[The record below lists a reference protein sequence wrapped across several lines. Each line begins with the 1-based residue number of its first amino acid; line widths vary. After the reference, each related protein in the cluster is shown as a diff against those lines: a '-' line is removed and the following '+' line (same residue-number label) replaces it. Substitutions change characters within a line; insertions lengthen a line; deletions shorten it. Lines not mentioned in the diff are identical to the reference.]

1 MKVRHKKI
9 GILGSGSW
17 GTVLADIAAN
27 NGNEVMIWSR
37 NTSTADEINKRHTN
51 KKYSGSKKLHKN
63 IKATTNQKDVLSL
76 SHVIVCIPSSTVRS
90 FFKKNK
96 KHISSKTSFLI
107 ASKGLEKKTFNS
119 MSEILNEELC
129 TESNIS
135 VLSGPNLASEIIEG
149 MAAACVIA
157 AKNKK
162 TGKSFSNILDR
173 PSFKVFLN
181 DDVKGVEL
189 AGALK
194 NIYAIVS
201 GLSDGLG
208 NKKNTKA
215 MILTRSLVEMSHL
228 FESLKLKKLTLLGLA
243 GVGDLFATAS
253 SEKSRN
259 YSFGKF
265 LGKGNSPSKALSM
278 VRQSVEG
285 HRTLKVLYLEKKKLS
300 LNMPIIDAL
309 YKIVYLK
316 KDPKKCF
323 LKFIHESGNIDT
335 AYD

>member
-1 MKVRHKKI
+1 MKLKNNKI

-27 NGNEVMIWSR
+27 NGYEVSIWSR
-37 NTSTADEINKRHTN
+37 NSSTINEINKNHTN
-51 KKYSGSKKLHKN
+51 KKYSGNKKLHKN
-63 IKATTNQKDVLSL
+63 IKATSNQRDILNL
-76 SHVIVCIPSSTVRS
+76 SHVIVCIPSSSVRS
-90 FFKKNK
+90 FFRKNK
-96 KHISSKTSFLI
+96 KHIVPETSFLI
-107 ASKGLEKKTFNS
+107 ASKGLEKKTFYT
-119 MSEILNEELC
+119 MSEILKEEL
-129 TESNIS
+129 TMESNLS

-162 TGKSFSNILDR
+162 TGKDFLNIFDSQ
-173 PSFKVFLN
+173 SFKVFLN
-181 DDVKGVEL
+181 NDVKGVEL

-228 FESLKLKKLTLLGLA
+228 FEALKLKKLTLLGLA

-259 YSFGKF
+259 YSFGYL
-265 LGKGNSPSKALSM
+265 LGKGKTRDEAKKIINQ
-278 VRQSVEG
+278 VIEG
-285 HRTLKVLYLEKKKLS
+285 EKTL
-300 LNMPIIDAL
+300 
-309 YKIVYLK
+309 KIVYEKVAALELDMPIVEKLYNIVFK
-316 KDPKKCF
+316 KGSVK
-323 LKFIHESGNIDT
+323 ESFDKMVIESDGRDL
-335 AYD
+335 

>member
-1 MKVRHKKI
+1 MNNPSKKI
-9 GILGSGSW
+9 GVLGAGSW

-27 NGNEVMIWSR
+27 NGYEVLIWSR
-37 NTSTADEINKRHTN
+37 NPNTVNEINTNHTN

-63 IKATTNQKDVLSL
+63 IRATSNQKDILIL
-76 SHVIVCIPSSTVRS
+76 SHVIVCIPSASVRS

-96 KHISSKTSFLI
+96 KHIMSETSFLI
-107 ASKGLEKKTFNS
+107 ASKGLEKKTFFS
-119 MSEILNEELC
+119 MSEILKEELEM
-129 TESNIS
+129 ESNIS

-162 TGKSFSNILDR
+162 TGKEFSDILDR
-173 PSFKVFLN
+173 QSFKVFLN
-181 DDVKGVEL
+181 NDVKGVEL

-259 YSFGKF
+259 YSFGYL
-265 LGKGNSPSKALSM
+265 LGKGKSREEAKKIINQ
-278 VRQSVEG
+278 VIEG
-285 HRTLKVLYLEKKKLS
+285 EKTL
-300 LNMPIIDAL
+300 
-309 YKIVYLK
+309 KIVYEKVSALELDMPIVEKLYNIVFK
-316 KDPKKCF
+316 KGSVK
-323 LKFIHESGNIDT
+323 ESFDKMIIESDGRDL
-335 AYD
+335 

>member
-1 MKVRHKKI
+1 MNNPHKKI
-9 GILGSGSW
+9 GVLGAGSW

-27 NGNEVMIWSR
+27 NGYEVLIWSR
-37 NTSTADEINKRHTN
+37 NPNTVNEINKNHTN

-63 IKATTNQKDVLSL
+63 IKATSNQKDILIL
-76 SHVIVCIPSSTVRS
+76 SHVIVCIPSASVRS

-96 KHISSKTSFLI
+96 KHIISETSFLI
-107 ASKGLEKKTFNS
+107 ASKGLEKKTFFS
-119 MSEILNEELC
+119 MSEILKEELEM
-129 TESNIS
+129 ESNIS

-162 TGKSFSNILDR
+162 TGKEFSNILDR
-173 PSFKVFLN
+173 QSFKVFLN
-181 DDVKGVEL
+181 NDVKGVEL

-259 YSFGKF
+259 YSFGYL
-265 LGKGNSPSKALSM
+265 LGKGKSREEAKKIINQ
-278 VRQSVEG
+278 VIEG
-285 HRTLKVLYLEKKKLS
+285 EKTL
-300 LNMPIIDAL
+300 
-309 YKIVYLK
+309 KIVYEKVSALELDMPIVEKLYNIVFK
-316 KDPKKCF
+316 KGSVK
-323 LKFIHESGNIDT
+323 ESFDKMIIESDGRDL
-335 AYD
+335 

>member
-27 NGNEVMIWSR
+27 NGSEVMIWSR
-37 NTSTADEINKRHTN
+37 NKSTADEINKRHTN

-162 TGKSFSNILDR
+162 TGKSFSNILDT

-228 FESLKLKKLTLLGLA
+228 FESLRLKKLTLLGLA

-259 YSFGKF
+259 YSFGYL
-265 LGKGNSPSKALSM
+265 LGKGKTREEAKKIINQ
-278 VRQSVEG
+278 VIEG
-285 HRTLKVLYLEKKKLS
+285 EKTL
-300 LNMPIIDAL
+300 
-309 YKIVYLK
+309 KIVYEKVSTLELDMPIVEKLYNIVFK
-316 KDPKKCF
+316 KGSVR
-323 LKFIHESGNIDT
+323 ESFDKMVIESDGRDL
-335 AYD
+335 

>member
-1 MKVRHKKI
+1 MNNRYKKI
-9 GILGSGSW
+9 GVLGAGSW

-27 NGNEVMIWSR
+27 NGYEVLIWSR
-37 NTSTADEINKRHTN
+37 NPNTVNEINTNHTN

-63 IKATTNQKDVLSL
+63 IKATSNQKDILIL
-76 SHVIVCIPSSTVRS
+76 SHVIVCIPSASVRS

-96 KHISSKTSFLI
+96 KHIMSETSFLI
-107 ASKGLEKKTFNS
+107 ASKGLEKKTFFS
-119 MSEILNEELC
+119 MSEILKEELEM
-129 TESNIS
+129 ESNIS

-162 TGKSFSNILDR
+162 TGKEFSDILDR
-173 PSFKVFLN
+173 QSFKVFLN
-181 DDVKGVEL
+181 NDVKGVEL

-259 YSFGKF
+259 YSFGYL
-265 LGKGNSPSKALSM
+265 LGKGKSREEAKKIINQ
-278 VRQSVEG
+278 VIEG
-285 HRTLKVLYLEKKKLS
+285 EKTL
-300 LNMPIIDAL
+300 
-309 YKIVYLK
+309 KIVYEKVSALELDMPIVEKLYNIVFK
-316 KDPKKCF
+316 KGSVK
-323 LKFIHESGNIDT
+323 ESFDKMIIESDGRDL
-335 AYD
+335 

>member
-1 MKVRHKKI
+1 MNNPHKKI
-9 GILGSGSW
+9 GVLGAGSW

-27 NGNEVMIWSR
+27 NGYEVLIWSR
-37 NTSTADEINKRHTN
+37 NPNTVNEINTNHTN

-63 IKATTNQKDVLSL
+63 IKATSNQRDILIL
-76 SHVIVCIPSSTVRS
+76 SHVIVCIPSASVRS

-96 KHISSKTSFLI
+96 KHIISETSFLI
-107 ASKGLEKKTFNS
+107 ASKGLEKKTFFS
-119 MSEILNEELC
+119 MSEILKEELEM
-129 TESNIS
+129 ESNIS

-162 TGKSFSNILDR
+162 TGKEFSNILDR
-173 PSFKVFLN
+173 QSFKVFLN
-181 DDVKGVEL
+181 NDVKGVEL

-259 YSFGKF
+259 YSFGYL
-265 LGKGNSPSKALSM
+265 LGKGKSREEAKKIINQ
-278 VRQSVEG
+278 VIEG
-285 HRTLKVLYLEKKKLS
+285 EKTL
-300 LNMPIIDAL
+300 
-309 YKIVYLK
+309 KIVYEKVSALELDMPIVEKLYNIVFK
-316 KDPKKCF
+316 KGSVK
-323 LKFIHESGNIDT
+323 ESFDKMIIESDGRDL
-335 AYD
+335 

>member
-1 MKVRHKKI
+1 MNNRYKKI
-9 GILGSGSW
+9 GVLGAGSW
-17 GTVLADIAAN
+17 GTVLADIAAK
-27 NGNEVMIWSR
+27 NGYEVLIWSR
-37 NTSTADEINKRHTN
+37 NPNTVNEINKNHTN

-63 IKATTNQKDVLSL
+63 IKATSNQKDILIL
-76 SHVIVCIPSSTVRS
+76 SHVIVCIPSASVRS

-96 KHISSKTSFLI
+96 KHIMSETSFLI
-107 ASKGLEKKTFNS
+107 ASKGLEKKTFFS
-119 MSEILNEELC
+119 MSEILKEELEM
-129 TESNIS
+129 ESNIS

-162 TGKSFSNILDR
+162 TGKEFSNILDR
-173 PSFKVFLN
+173 QSFKVFLN
-181 DDVKGVEL
+181 NDVKGVEL

-259 YSFGKF
+259 YSFGYL
-265 LGKGNSPSKALSM
+265 LGKGKSREEAKKIINQ
-278 VRQSVEG
+278 VIEG
-285 HRTLKVLYLEKKKLS
+285 EKTL
-300 LNMPIIDAL
+300 
-309 YKIVYLK
+309 KIVYEKVSALELDMPIVEKLYNIVFK
-316 KDPKKCF
+316 KGSVK
-323 LKFIHESGNIDT
+323 ESFDKMIIESDGRDL
-335 AYD
+335 

>member
-1 MKVRHKKI
+1 MNNPHKKI
-9 GILGSGSW
+9 GVLGAGSW

-27 NGNEVMIWSR
+27 NGYEVLIWSR
-37 NTSTADEINKRHTN
+37 NPNTVNEINTNHTN

-63 IKATTNQKDVLSL
+63 IKATSNQKDILIL
-76 SHVIVCIPSSTVRS
+76 SHIIVCIPSASVRS

-96 KHISSKTSFLI
+96 KHIMSETSFLI
-107 ASKGLEKKTFNS
+107 ASKGLEKKTFFS
-119 MSEILNEELC
+119 MSEILKEELEM
-129 TESNIS
+129 ESNIS

-162 TGKSFSNILDR
+162 TGKEFSNILDR
-173 PSFKVFLN
+173 QSFKVFLN
-181 DDVKGVEL
+181 NDVKGVEL

-259 YSFGKF
+259 YSFGYL
-265 LGKGNSPSKALSM
+265 LGRGKSREEAKKIINQ
-278 VRQSVEG
+278 VIEG
-285 HRTLKVLYLEKKKLS
+285 EKTL
-300 LNMPIIDAL
+300 
-309 YKIVYLK
+309 KIVYEKVSALELDMPIVEKLYNIVFK
-316 KDPKKCF
+316 KGSVK
-323 LKFIHESGNIDT
+323 ESFDKMIIESDGRDL
-335 AYD
+335 

>member
-1 MKVRHKKI
+1 MNNPHKKI
-9 GILGSGSW
+9 GVLGAGSW

-27 NGNEVMIWSR
+27 NGYEVLIWSR
-37 NTSTADEINKRHTN
+37 NPNTVNEINTNHTN

-63 IKATTNQKDVLSL
+63 IKATSNQRDILIL
-76 SHVIVCIPSSTVRS
+76 SHVIVCIPSASVRS

-96 KHISSKTSFLI
+96 KHIISETSFLI
-107 ASKGLEKKTFNS
+107 ASKGLEKKTFFS
-119 MSEILNEELC
+119 MSEILKEELEM
-129 TESNIS
+129 ESNIS

-162 TGKSFSNILDR
+162 IGKEFSDILDR
-173 PSFKVFLN
+173 QSFKVFLN
-181 DDVKGVEL
+181 NDVKGVEL

-259 YSFGKF
+259 YSFGYL
-265 LGKGNSPSKALSM
+265 LGKGKSREEAKKIINQ
-278 VRQSVEG
+278 VIEG
-285 HRTLKVLYLEKKKLS
+285 EKTL
-300 LNMPIIDAL
+300 
-309 YKIVYLK
+309 KIVYEKVSALELDMPIVEKLYNIVFK
-316 KDPKKCF
+316 KGSVK
-323 LKFIHESGNIDT
+323 ESFDKMIIESDGRDL
-335 AYD
+335 

>member
-1 MKVRHKKI
+1 MNNPYKKI
-9 GILGSGSW
+9 GVLGAGSW

-27 NGNEVMIWSR
+27 NGFEVLIWSR
-37 NTSTADEINKRHTN
+37 NPNTVNEINKNHTN

-63 IKATTNQKDVLSL
+63 IKATSNQKDILIL
-76 SHVIVCIPSSTVRS
+76 SHVIVCIPSASVRS

-96 KHISSKTSFLI
+96 KHIMSETSFLI
-107 ASKGLEKKTFNS
+107 ASKGLEKKTFFS
-119 MSEILNEELC
+119 MSEILKEELEM
-129 TESNIS
+129 ESNIS

-162 TGKSFSNILDR
+162 TGKEFSNILDR
-173 PSFKVFLN
+173 QSFKVFLN
-181 DDVKGVEL
+181 NDVKGVEL

-259 YSFGKF
+259 YSFGYL
-265 LGKGNSPSKALSM
+265 LGKGKSREEAKKIINQ
-278 VRQSVEG
+278 VIEG
-285 HRTLKVLYLEKKKLS
+285 EKTL
-300 LNMPIIDAL
+300 
-309 YKIVYLK
+309 KIVYEKVSALELDMPIVEKLYNIVFK
-316 KDPKKCF
+316 KGSVK
-323 LKFIHESGNIDT
+323 ESFDKMIIESDGRDL
-335 AYD
+335 

>member
-1 MKVRHKKI
+1 MNNPYKKI
-9 GILGSGSW
+9 GVLGAGSW

-27 NGNEVMIWSR
+27 NGYEVLIWSR
-37 NTSTADEINKRHTN
+37 NPNTVNEINTNHTN

-63 IKATTNQKDVLSL
+63 IKATSNQKDILIL
-76 SHVIVCIPSSTVRS
+76 SHVIVCIPSASVRS

-96 KHISSKTSFLI
+96 KHIMSETSFLI
-107 ASKGLEKKTFNS
+107 ASKGLEKKTFFS
-119 MSEILNEELC
+119 MSEILKEELEM
-129 TESNIS
+129 ESNIS

-157 AKNKK
+157 ANNKK
-162 TGKSFSNILDR
+162 TGKEFSNILDR
-173 PSFKVFLN
+173 QSFKVFLN
-181 DDVKGVEL
+181 SDVKGVEL

-259 YSFGKF
+259 YSFGYL
-265 LGKGNSPSKALSM
+265 LGKGKSREEAKKIINQ
-278 VRQSVEG
+278 VIEG
-285 HRTLKVLYLEKKKLS
+285 EKTL
-300 LNMPIIDAL
+300 
-309 YKIVYLK
+309 KIVYEKVSALELDMPIVEKLYNIVFK
-316 KDPKKCF
+316 KGSVK
-323 LKFIHESGNIDT
+323 ESFDKMIIESDGRDL
-335 AYD
+335 

>member
-27 NGNEVMIWSR
+27 NGSEVMIWSR
-37 NTSTADEINKRHTN
+37 NKSTADEINKRHTN

-63 IKATTNQKDVLSL
+63 VKATTNQKDVLSL

-162 TGKSFSNILDR
+162 TGKSFSNILDT

-259 YSFGKF
+259 YSFGYL
-265 LGKGNSPSKALSM
+265 LGKGKTREEAKKIINQ
-278 VRQSVEG
+278 VIEG
-285 HRTLKVLYLEKKKLS
+285 EKTL
-300 LNMPIIDAL
+300 
-309 YKIVYLK
+309 KIVYEKVSTLELDMPIVEKLYNIVFK
-316 KDPKKCF
+316 KGSVR
-323 LKFIHESGNIDT
+323 ESFDKMVIESDGRDL
-335 AYD
+335 

>member
-1 MKVRHKKI
+1 MNNPYKKI
-9 GILGSGSW
+9 GVLGAGSW

-27 NGNEVMIWSR
+27 NGYEVLIWSR
-37 NTSTADEINKRHTN
+37 NPNTVNEINTNHTN

-63 IKATTNQKDVLSL
+63 IKATSNQKDILIL
-76 SHVIVCIPSSTVRS
+76 SHVIVCIPSASVRS

-96 KHISSKTSFLI
+96 KHIMSETSFLI
-107 ASKGLEKKTFNS
+107 ASKGLEKKTFFS
-119 MSEILNEELC
+119 MSEILKEELEM
-129 TESNIS
+129 ESNIS

-162 TGKSFSNILDR
+162 TGKEFSNILDR
-173 PSFKVFLN
+173 QSFKVFLN
-181 DDVKGVEL
+181 NDVKGVEL

-259 YSFGKF
+259 YSFGYL
-265 LGKGNSPSKALSM
+265 LGKGKSREEAKKIINQ
-278 VRQSVEG
+278 VIEG
-285 HRTLKVLYLEKKKLS
+285 EKTL
-300 LNMPIIDAL
+300 
-309 YKIVYLK
+309 KIVYEKVSALELDMPIVEKLYNIVFK
-316 KDPKKCF
+316 KGSVK
-323 LKFIHESGNIDT
+323 ESFDKMVIESDGRDL
-335 AYD
+335 

>member
-1 MKVRHKKI
+1 V
-9 GILGSGSW
+9 S
-17 GTVLADIAAN
+17 
-27 NGNEVMIWSR
+27 E
-37 NTSTADEINKRHTN
+37 
-51 KKYSGSKKLHKN
+51 
-63 IKATTNQKDVLSL
+63 
-76 SHVIVCIPSSTVRS
+76 
-90 FFKKNK
+90 
-96 KHISSKTSFLI
+96 TSFLI
-107 ASKGLEKKTFNS
+107 ASKGLEKKTFYT
-119 MSEILNEELC
+119 MSEILKEELN

-162 TGKSFSNILDR
+162 IGKEFLNIFDR
-173 PSFKVFLN
+173 QSFKVFLN
-181 DDVKGVEL
+181 NDVKGVEL

-228 FESLKLKKLTLLGLA
+228 FEALKLKKLTLLGLA

-259 YSFGKF
+259 YSFGYL
-265 LGKGNSPSKALSM
+265 LGKGKTRDEAKNIIDQ
-278 VRQSVEG
+278 VIEG
-285 HRTLKVLYLEKKKLS
+285 EKTLKIVHEKVSTLELD
-300 LNMPIIDAL
+300 MPIVEKL
-309 YKIVYLK
+309 YNIVFK
-316 KDPKKCF
+316 KSSVK
-323 LKFIHESGNIDT
+323 ESFDKMIIESDGRDL
-335 AYD
+335 

>member
-1 MKVRHKKI
+1 MNNPYKKI
-9 GILGSGSW
+9 GVLGAGSW

-27 NGNEVMIWSR
+27 NGYEVLIWSR
-37 NTSTADEINKRHTN
+37 NPNTVNEINTNHTN

-63 IKATTNQKDVLSL
+63 IKATSNQKDILIL
-76 SHVIVCIPSSTVRS
+76 SHVIVCIPSASVRS

-96 KHISSKTSFLI
+96 KHIMSETSFLI
-107 ASKGLEKKTFNS
+107 ASKGLEKKTFFS
-119 MSEILNEELC
+119 MSEILKEELEM
-129 TESNIS
+129 ESNIS

-162 TGKSFSNILDR
+162 TGKEFSKILDR
-173 PSFKVFLN
+173 QSFKVFLN
-181 DDVKGVEL
+181 NDVKGVEL

-259 YSFGKF
+259 YSFGYL
-265 LGKGNSPSKALSM
+265 LGKGKSREEAKKIINQ
-278 VRQSVEG
+278 VIEG
-285 HRTLKVLYLEKKKLS
+285 EKTL
-300 LNMPIIDAL
+300 
-309 YKIVYLK
+309 KIVYEKVSALELDMPIVEKLYNIVFK
-316 KDPKKCF
+316 KGSVK
-323 LKFIHESGNIDT
+323 ESFDKMIIESDGRDL
-335 AYD
+335 

>member
-1 MKVRHKKI
+1 MKVSHKKI

-27 NGNEVMIWSR
+27 NGSEVMIWSR
-37 NTSTADEINKRHTN
+37 NKSTADEINKRHTN

-162 TGKSFSNILDR
+162 TGKSFSNILDT

-259 YSFGKF
+259 YSFGYL
-265 LGKGNSPSKALSM
+265 LGKGKTRDEAKKIINQ
-278 VRQSVEG
+278 VIEG
-285 HRTLKVLYLEKKKLS
+285 EKTL
-300 LNMPIIDAL
+300 
-309 YKIVYLK
+309 KIVYEKVSTLELDMPIVEKLYNIVFK
-316 KDPKKCF
+316 KGSVR
-323 LKFIHESGNIDT
+323 ESFDKMVIESDGRDL
-335 AYD
+335 

>member
-1 MKVRHKKI
+1 MNNPYKKI
-9 GILGSGSW
+9 GVLGAGSW

-27 NGNEVMIWSR
+27 NGYEVLIWSR
-37 NTSTADEINKRHTN
+37 NPNTVNEINTNHTK

-63 IKATTNQKDVLSL
+63 IKATSNQKDILIL
-76 SHVIVCIPSSTVRS
+76 SHVIVCIPSASVRS

-96 KHISSKTSFLI
+96 KHITSETSFLI
-107 ASKGLEKKTFNS
+107 ASKGLEKKTFFS
-119 MSEILNEELC
+119 MSEILKEELEM
-129 TESNIS
+129 ESNIS

-162 TGKSFSNILDR
+162 TGKEFSNILDR
-173 PSFKVFLN
+173 QSFKVFLN
-181 DDVKGVEL
+181 NDVKGVEL

-259 YSFGKF
+259 YSFGYL
-265 LGKGNSPSKALSM
+265 LGKGKSREEAKKIINQ
-278 VRQSVEG
+278 VIEG
-285 HRTLKVLYLEKKKLS
+285 EKTL
-300 LNMPIIDAL
+300 
-309 YKIVYLK
+309 KIVYEKVSALELDMPIVEKLYNIVFK
-316 KDPKKCF
+316 KGSVK
-323 LKFIHESGNIDT
+323 ESFDKMIIESDGRDL
-335 AYD
+335 

>member
-1 MKVRHKKI
+1 MNNPYKKI
-9 GILGSGSW
+9 GVLGAGSW

-27 NGNEVMIWSR
+27 NGYEVLIWSR
-37 NTSTADEINKRHTN
+37 NPNTVNEINKNHTN

-63 IKATTNQKDVLSL
+63 IKATSNQKDILIL
-76 SHVIVCIPSSTVRS
+76 SHVIVCIPSASVRS
-90 FFKKNK
+90 FYKKNK
-96 KHISSKTSFLI
+96 KHIISETSFLI
-107 ASKGLEKKTFNS
+107 ASKGLEKKTFFS
-119 MSEILNEELC
+119 MSEILKEELEM
-129 TESNIS
+129 ESNIS

-162 TGKSFSNILDR
+162 TGKEFSNILDR
-173 PSFKVFLN
+173 QSFKVFLN
-181 DDVKGVEL
+181 NDVKGVEL

-259 YSFGKF
+259 YSFGYL
-265 LGKGNSPSKALSM
+265 LGKGKSREEAKKIINQ
-278 VRQSVEG
+278 VIEG
-285 HRTLKVLYLEKKKLS
+285 EKTL
-300 LNMPIIDAL
+300 
-309 YKIVYLK
+309 KIVYEKVSALELDMPIVEKLYNIVFK
-316 KDPKKCF
+316 KGSVK
-323 LKFIHESGNIDT
+323 ESFDKMIIESDGRDL
-335 AYD
+335 

>member
-1 MKVRHKKI
+1 MNNSSKKI
-9 GILGSGSW
+9 GVLGAGSW

-27 NGNEVMIWSR
+27 NGYEVLIWSR
-37 NTSTADEINKRHTN
+37 NPNTVNEINKNHTN

-63 IKATTNQKDVLSL
+63 IKATSNQKDILIL
-76 SHVIVCIPSSTVRS
+76 SHVIVCIPSASVRS

-96 KHISSKTSFLI
+96 KHIISETSFLI
-107 ASKGLEKKTFNS
+107 ASKGLEKKTFFS
-119 MSEILNEELC
+119 MSEILKEELEM
-129 TESNIS
+129 ESNVS

-162 TGKSFSNILDR
+162 TGKEFSDILDR
-173 PSFKVFLN
+173 QSFKVFLN
-181 DDVKGVEL
+181 NDVKGVEL

-259 YSFGKF
+259 YSFGYL
-265 LGKGNSPSKALSM
+265 LGKGKSREEAKKIINQ
-278 VRQSVEG
+278 VIEG
-285 HRTLKVLYLEKKKLS
+285 EKTL
-300 LNMPIIDAL
+300 
-309 YKIVYLK
+309 KIVYEKVSALELDMPIVEKLYNIVFK
-316 KDPKKCF
+316 KGSVK
-323 LKFIHESGNIDT
+323 ESFDKMIIESDGRDL
-335 AYD
+335 

>member
-1 MKVRHKKI
+1 MKLKNNKI

-27 NGNEVMIWSR
+27 NGYEVSIWSR
-37 NTSTADEINKRHTN
+37 NSSTVNEINKNHTN
-51 KKYSGSKKLHKN
+51 KKYSGNKKLHKN
-63 IKATTNQKDVLSL
+63 IVATSNQKDVLNL
-76 SHVIVCIPSSTVRS
+76 SHVIVCIPSSFVRS
-90 FFKKNK
+90 FFRKNK
-96 KHISSKTSFLI
+96 KHIVSETSFLI
-107 ASKGLEKKTFNS
+107 ASKGLEKKTFYT
-119 MSEILNEELC
+119 MSEILKEELN

-162 TGKSFSNILDR
+162 IGKEFLNIFDR
-173 PSFKVFLN
+173 QSFKVFLN
-181 DDVKGVEL
+181 NDVKGVEL

-228 FESLKLKKLTLLGLA
+228 FEALKLKKLTLLGLA

-259 YSFGKF
+259 YSFGYL
-265 LGKGNSPSKALSM
+265 LGKGKTRDEAKN
-278 VRQSVEG
+278 
-285 HRTLKVLYLEKKKLS
+285 
-300 LNMPIIDAL
+300 IIDQVIEGEKTL
-309 YKIVYLK
+309 KIVYEKVSTLELDMPIVEKLYNIVFK
-316 KDPKKCF
+316 KSSVK
-323 LKFIHESGNIDT
+323 ESFDKMIIESDGRDL
-335 AYD
+335 

>member
-1 MKVRHKKI
+1 MNNPHKKI
-9 GILGSGSW
+9 GVLGAGSW

-27 NGNEVMIWSR
+27 NGYEVLIWSR
-37 NTSTADEINKRHTN
+37 NPNTVNEINTNHTN

-63 IKATTNQKDVLSL
+63 IKATSNQKDILIL
-76 SHVIVCIPSSTVRS
+76 SHVIVCIPSASVRS

-96 KHISSKTSFLI
+96 KHIISETSFLI
-107 ASKGLEKKTFNS
+107 ASKGLEKKTFFS
-119 MSEILNEELC
+119 MSEILKEELEM
-129 TESNIS
+129 ESNIS

-162 TGKSFSNILDR
+162 TGKEFSNILDR
-173 PSFKVFLN
+173 QNFKVFLN
-181 DDVKGVEL
+181 NDVKGVEL

-259 YSFGKF
+259 YSFGYL
-265 LGKGNSPSKALSM
+265 LGKGKSREEAKKIINQ
-278 VRQSVEG
+278 VIEG
-285 HRTLKVLYLEKKKLS
+285 EKTL
-300 LNMPIIDAL
+300 
-309 YKIVYLK
+309 KIVYEKVSALELDMPIVEKLYNIVFK
-316 KDPKKCF
+316 KGSVK
-323 LKFIHESGNIDT
+323 ESFDKMIIESDGRDL
-335 AYD
+335 

>member
-1 MKVRHKKI
+1 MNNPYKKI
-9 GILGSGSW
+9 GVLGAGSW

-27 NGNEVMIWSR
+27 NGYEVLIWSR
-37 NTSTADEINKRHTN
+37 NPNTVNEINTNHTN

-63 IKATTNQKDVLSL
+63 IKATSNQRDILIL
-76 SHVIVCIPSSTVRS
+76 SHVIVCIPSASVRS

-96 KHISSKTSFLI
+96 KHIISETSFLI
-107 ASKGLEKKTFNS
+107 ASKGLEKKTFFS
-119 MSEILNEELC
+119 MSEILKEELEM
-129 TESNIS
+129 ESNIS

-162 TGKSFSNILDR
+162 TGKEFSNILDR
-173 PSFKVFLN
+173 KSFKVFLN
-181 DDVKGVEL
+181 NDVRGVEL

-259 YSFGKF
+259 YSFGYL
-265 LGKGNSPSKALSM
+265 LGKGKSREEAKKIINQ
-278 VRQSVEG
+278 VIEG
-285 HRTLKVLYLEKKKLS
+285 EKTL
-300 LNMPIIDAL
+300 
-309 YKIVYLK
+309 KIVYEKVSALELDMPIVEKLYNIVFK
-316 KDPKKCF
+316 KGSVK
-323 LKFIHESGNIDT
+323 ESFDKMIIESDGRDL
-335 AYD
+335 

>member
-1 MKVRHKKI
+1 MNNSYKKI
-9 GILGSGSW
+9 GVLGAGSW

-27 NGNEVMIWSR
+27 NGYEVLIWSR
-37 NTSTADEINKRHTN
+37 NPNTVNEINTNHTN

-63 IKATTNQKDVLSL
+63 IKATSNQKDILIL
-76 SHVIVCIPSSTVRS
+76 SHVIVCIPSASVRS

-96 KHISSKTSFLI
+96 KHIMSETSFLI
-107 ASKGLEKKTFNS
+107 ASKGLEKKTFFS
-119 MSEILNEELC
+119 MSEILKEELEM
-129 TESNIS
+129 ESNIS

-157 AKNKK
+157 AKNNK
-162 TGKSFSNILDR
+162 TGKEFSNILDR
-173 PSFKVFLN
+173 KSFKVFLN
-181 DDVKGVEL
+181 NDVRGVEL

-215 MILTRSLVEMSHL
+215 MILTRSLVEMSRL

-259 YSFGKF
+259 YSFGYL
-265 LGKGNSPSKALSM
+265 LGKGKSRDEAKKIINQ
-278 VRQSVEG
+278 VIEG
-285 HRTLKVLYLEKKKLS
+285 EKTL
-300 LNMPIIDAL
+300 
-309 YKIVYLK
+309 KIVYEKVSALELDMPIVEKLYNIVFK
-316 KDPKKCF
+316 KGSVK
-323 LKFIHESGNIDT
+323 ESFDKMIIESDGRDL
-335 AYD
+335 

>member
-27 NGNEVMIWSR
+27 NGSEVMIWSR
-37 NTSTADEINKRHTN
+37 NKSTADEINKRHTN

-129 TESNIS
+129 SESNIS

-149 MAAACVIA
+149 MAAACVIE

-162 TGKSFSNILDR
+162 TGKSFSNILDT

-259 YSFGKF
+259 YSFGYL
-265 LGKGNSPSKALSM
+265 LGKGKTREEAKKIINQ
-278 VRQSVEG
+278 VIEG
-285 HRTLKVLYLEKKKLS
+285 EKTL
-300 LNMPIIDAL
+300 
-309 YKIVYLK
+309 KIVYEKVSTLELDMPIVEKLYNIVFK
-316 KDPKKCF
+316 KGSVK
-323 LKFIHESGNIDT
+323 ESFDKMVIESDGRDL
-335 AYD
+335 

>member
-1 MKVRHKKI
+1 MNNPYKKI
-9 GILGSGSW
+9 GVLGAGSW

-27 NGNEVMIWSR
+27 NGYEVLIWSR
-37 NTSTADEINKRHTN
+37 NPNTVNEINKNHTN

-63 IKATTNQKDVLSL
+63 IKATSNQRDILIL
-76 SHVIVCIPSSTVRS
+76 SHVIVCIPSASVRS

-96 KHISSKTSFLI
+96 KHIMSETSFLI
-107 ASKGLEKKTFNS
+107 ASKGLEKKTFFS
-119 MSEILNEELC
+119 MSEILKEELEM
-129 TESNIS
+129 ESNIS

-157 AKNKK
+157 AKNEK
-162 TGKSFSNILDR
+162 TGKEFSNILDR
-173 PSFKVFLN
+173 KSFKVFLN
-181 DDVKGVEL
+181 NDVKGVEL

-259 YSFGKF
+259 YSFGYL
-265 LGKGNSPSKALSM
+265 LGKGKSRGEAKKIINQ
-278 VRQSVEG
+278 VIEG
-285 HRTLKVLYLEKKKLS
+285 EKTL
-300 LNMPIIDAL
+300 
-309 YKIVYLK
+309 KIVYEKVSALELDMPIVEKLYNIVFK
-316 KDPKKCF
+316 KGSVK
-323 LKFIHESGNIDT
+323 ESFDKMIIESDGRDL
-335 AYD
+335 

>member
-1 MKVRHKKI
+1 MNNSSKKI
-9 GILGSGSW
+9 GVLGAGSW

-27 NGNEVMIWSR
+27 NGYEVLIWSR
-37 NTSTADEINKRHTN
+37 NPNTVNEINTNHTN

-63 IKATTNQKDVLSL
+63 IRATSNQKDILIL
-76 SHVIVCIPSSTVRS
+76 SHVIVCIPSASVRS

-96 KHISSKTSFLI
+96 KHIMSETSFLI
-107 ASKGLEKKTFNS
+107 ASKGLEKKTFFS
-119 MSEILNEELC
+119 MSEILKEELEM
-129 TESNIS
+129 ESNIS

-162 TGKSFSNILDR
+162 TGKEFSNILDR
-173 PSFKVFLN
+173 QSFKVFLN
-181 DDVKGVEL
+181 NDVKGVEL

-259 YSFGKF
+259 YSFGYL
-265 LGKGNSPSKALSM
+265 LGRGKSREEAKKIINQ
-278 VRQSVEG
+278 VIEG
-285 HRTLKVLYLEKKKLS
+285 EKTL
-300 LNMPIIDAL
+300 
-309 YKIVYLK
+309 KIVYEKVSALELDMPIVEKLYNIVFK
-316 KDPKKCF
+316 KGSVK
-323 LKFIHESGNIDT
+323 ESFDKMIIESDGRDL
-335 AYD
+335 

>member
-1 MKVRHKKI
+1 MNNPYKKI
-9 GILGSGSW
+9 GVLGAGSW

-27 NGNEVMIWSR
+27 NGYEVLIWSR
-37 NTSTADEINKRHTN
+37 NPNTVNEINTNHTN

-63 IKATTNQKDVLSL
+63 IRATSNQKDILLL
-76 SHVIVCIPSSTVRS
+76 SHVIVCIPSASVRS

-96 KHISSKTSFLI
+96 KHIMSETSFLI
-107 ASKGLEKKTFNS
+107 ASKGLEKKTFFS
-119 MSEILNEELC
+119 MSEILKEELEM
-129 TESNIS
+129 ESNIS

-157 AKNKK
+157 AKNKR
-162 TGKSFSNILDR
+162 TGKEFSNILDR
-173 PSFKVFLN
+173 QSFKVFLN
-181 DDVKGVEL
+181 NDVKGVEL

-259 YSFGKF
+259 YSFGYL
-265 LGKGNSPSKALSM
+265 LGKGKSREEAKKIINQ
-278 VRQSVEG
+278 VIEG
-285 HRTLKVLYLEKKKLS
+285 EKTL
-300 LNMPIIDAL
+300 
-309 YKIVYLK
+309 KIVYEKVSALELDMPIVEKLYNIVFK
-316 KDPKKCF
+316 KGSVK
-323 LKFIHESGNIDT
+323 ESFDKMIIESDGRDL
-335 AYD
+335 

>member
-1 MKVRHKKI
+1 MNNPSKKI
-9 GILGSGSW
+9 GVLGAGSW

-27 NGNEVMIWSR
+27 NGYEVLIWSR
-37 NTSTADEINKRHTN
+37 NPNTVNEINTNHTN

-63 IKATTNQKDVLSL
+63 IKATSNQKDILIL
-76 SHVIVCIPSSTVRS
+76 SHVVVCIPSASVRS

-96 KHISSKTSFLI
+96 KHIMSETSFLI
-107 ASKGLEKKTFNS
+107 ASKGLEKKTFFS
-119 MSEILNEELC
+119 MSEILKEELEM
-129 TESNIS
+129 ESNIS

-162 TGKSFSNILDR
+162 TGKEFSNILDR
-173 PSFKVFLN
+173 QSFKVFLN
-181 DDVKGVEL
+181 NDVKGVEL

-259 YSFGKF
+259 YSFGYL
-265 LGKGNSPSKALSM
+265 LGRGKSREEAKKIINQ
-278 VRQSVEG
+278 VIEG
-285 HRTLKVLYLEKKKLS
+285 EKTL
-300 LNMPIIDAL
+300 
-309 YKIVYLK
+309 KIVYEKVSALELDMPIVEKLYNIVFK
-316 KDPKKCF
+316 KGSVK
-323 LKFIHESGNIDT
+323 ESFDKMIIESDGRDL
-335 AYD
+335 

>member
-1 MKVRHKKI
+1 MNNLSKKI
-9 GILGSGSW
+9 GVLGAGSW

-27 NGNEVMIWSR
+27 NGYEVLIWSR
-37 NTSTADEINKRHTN
+37 NPNTVNEINTNRTN

-63 IKATTNQKDVLSL
+63 IRATSNQKDILIL
-76 SHVIVCIPSSTVRS
+76 SHVIVCIPSASVRS

-96 KHISSKTSFLI
+96 KHIMSETSFLI
-107 ASKGLEKKTFNS
+107 ASKGLEKKTFFS
-119 MSEILNEELC
+119 MSEILKEELEM
-129 TESNIS
+129 ESNIS

-162 TGKSFSNILDR
+162 TGKEFSNILDR
-173 PSFKVFLN
+173 QSFKVFLN
-181 DDVKGVEL
+181 NDVKGVEL

-259 YSFGKF
+259 YSFGYL
-265 LGKGNSPSKALSM
+265 LGKGKSREEAKKIINQ
-278 VRQSVEG
+278 VIEG
-285 HRTLKVLYLEKKKLS
+285 EKTL
-300 LNMPIIDAL
+300 
-309 YKIVYLK
+309 KIVYEKVSALELDMPIVEKLYNIVFK
-316 KDPKKCF
+316 KGSVK
-323 LKFIHESGNIDT
+323 ESFDKMIIESDGRDL
-335 AYD
+335 

>member
-27 NGNEVMIWSR
+27 NGSEVMIWSR
-37 NTSTADEINKRHTN
+37 NKSTADEINKRHTN

-162 TGKSFSNILDR
+162 TGKSFSNILDT

-259 YSFGKF
+259 YSFGYL
-265 LGKGNSPSKALSM
+265 LGKGKTREEAKKIINQ
-278 VRQSVEG
+278 VIEG
-285 HRTLKVLYLEKKKLS
+285 EKTL
-300 LNMPIIDAL
+300 
-309 YKIVYLK
+309 KIVYEKVSTLELDMPIVEKLYNIVFK
-316 KDPKKCF
+316 KGSVR
-323 LKFIHESGNIDT
+323 ESFDKMVIESDGRDL
-335 AYD
+335 

>member
-1 MKVRHKKI
+1 MNNLYKKI
-9 GILGSGSW
+9 GVLGAGSW

-27 NGNEVMIWSR
+27 NGYEVLIWSR
-37 NTSTADEINKRHTN
+37 NPNTVNEINTNHTN

-63 IKATTNQKDVLSL
+63 IKATSNQKDILIL
-76 SHVIVCIPSSTVRS
+76 SHVIVCIPSASVRS

-96 KHISSKTSFLI
+96 KHIMSETSFLI
-107 ASKGLEKKTFNS
+107 ASKGLEKKTFFS
-119 MSEILNEELC
+119 MSEILKEELEM
-129 TESNIS
+129 ESNIS

-162 TGKSFSNILDR
+162 TGKEFSNILDR
-173 PSFKVFLN
+173 QSFKVFLN
-181 DDVKGVEL
+181 NDVKGVEL

-259 YSFGKF
+259 YSFGYL
-265 LGKGNSPSKALSM
+265 LGKGKSREEAKKIINQ
-278 VRQSVEG
+278 VIEG
-285 HRTLKVLYLEKKKLS
+285 EKTL
-300 LNMPIIDAL
+300 
-309 YKIVYLK
+309 KIVYEKVSALELDMPIVEKLYNIVFK
-316 KDPKKCF
+316 KGSVK
-323 LKFIHESGNIDT
+323 ESFDKMIIESDGRDL
-335 AYD
+335 

>member
-1 MKVRHKKI
+1 MNNPYKKI
-9 GILGSGSW
+9 GVLGAGSW

-27 NGNEVMIWSR
+27 NGYEVLIWSR
-37 NTSTADEINKRHTN
+37 NPNTVNEINTNRTN

-63 IKATTNQKDVLSL
+63 IKATSNQKDILIL
-76 SHVIVCIPSSTVRS
+76 SHVIVCIPSASVRS

-96 KHISSKTSFLI
+96 KYIMSETSFLI
-107 ASKGLEKKTFNS
+107 ASKGLEKKTFFS
-119 MSEILNEELC
+119 MSEILKEELEM
-129 TESNIS
+129 ESNIS

-162 TGKSFSNILDR
+162 TGKEFSNILDR
-173 PSFKVFLN
+173 QSFKVFLN
-181 DDVKGVEL
+181 NDVKGVEL

-259 YSFGKF
+259 YSFGYL
-265 LGKGNSPSKALSM
+265 LGKGKSREEAKKIINQ
-278 VRQSVEG
+278 VIEG
-285 HRTLKVLYLEKKKLS
+285 EKTL
-300 LNMPIIDAL
+300 
-309 YKIVYLK
+309 KIVYEKVSALELDMPIVEKLYNIVFK
-316 KDPKKCF
+316 KGSVK
-323 LKFIHESGNIDT
+323 ESFDKMIIESDGRDL
-335 AYD
+335 

>member
-1 MKVRHKKI
+1 MNNRYKKI
-9 GILGSGSW
+9 GVLGAGSW

-27 NGNEVMIWSR
+27 NGYEVLIWSR
-37 NTSTADEINKRHTN
+37 NPNTVNEINTNHTN

-63 IKATTNQKDVLSL
+63 IKATSNQRDILIL
-76 SHVIVCIPSSTVRS
+76 SHVIVCIPSASVRS

-96 KHISSKTSFLI
+96 KHIMSETSFLI
-107 ASKGLEKKTFNS
+107 ASKGLEKKTFFS
-119 MSEILNEELC
+119 MSEILKEELEM
-129 TESNIS
+129 ESNIS

-162 TGKSFSNILDR
+162 TGKEFSNILDR
-173 PSFKVFLN
+173 QSFKVFLN
-181 DDVKGVEL
+181 NDVKGVEL

-259 YSFGKF
+259 YSFGYL
-265 LGKGNSPSKALSM
+265 LGKGKSREEAKKIINQ
-278 VRQSVEG
+278 VIEG
-285 HRTLKVLYLEKKKLS
+285 EKTL
-300 LNMPIIDAL
+300 
-309 YKIVYLK
+309 KIVYEKVSALELDMPIVEKLYNIVFK
-316 KDPKKCF
+316 KGSVK
-323 LKFIHESGNIDT
+323 ESFDKMIIESDGRDL
-335 AYD
+335 